1 MVGRVFAGGSA
12 CTRVSHARECYLT
25 CTCDLYCRDLATV
38 VFITVLCLIVFCAL
52 VMSI

>member
-1 MVGRVFAGGSA
+1 MVGRVFASGSA
-12 CTRVSHARECYLT
+12 CTRVSHECYLT
-25 CTCDLYCRDLATV
+25 CTCDLYCSDLATV